1 MPKDLGL
8 CEYQDMARKT
18 AVYDYSD
25 YPLLALSEEVGE
37 VMGKIAKYGR
47 KNSLTADSVISRIA
61 NGFANELKDQVEKEM
76 GDVLWQWS
84 NLCWELGL
92 NPSDVAEKN
101 ISKLLG
107 RQERGTLNGD
117 GDER

>member
-1 MPKDLGL
+1 
-8 CEYQDMARKT
+8 MARKT
-18 AVYDYSD
+18 AVYDHSD

-47 KNSLTADSVISRIA
+47 KNALAANNVINQIA
-61 NGFANELKDQVEKEM
+61 NDLIPELKEQVEKEM

-92 NPSDVAEKN
+92 NPADVAEKN
-101 ISKLLG
+101 ISKLQG
-107 RQERGTLNGD
+107 RQERGTLNGE
-117 GDER
+117 GDNR

>member
-47 KNSLTADSVISRIA
+47 KNSLPANNVIKQIA
-61 NGFANELKDQVEKEM
+61 YGFIPELKEQVEKEM
-76 GDVLWQWS
+76 GDVLWQWA

-92 NPSDVAEKN
+92 DPSDVAEKN
-101 ISKLLG
+101 ISKLQG
-107 RQERGTLNGD
+107 RQERGTLNGE